1 MNIKIHL
8 CASDN
13 FKKFPRVIYP
23 RTPLQGEG
31 EGEEGGQKKGRRGRR
46 GGKETRKGRRAR
58 KGQGDEGGMLGRV
71 SVCEIVRV

>member
-31 EGEEGGQKKGRRGRR
+31 EGEEVGQRKGMVRKEGWEGR
-46 GGKETRKGRRAR
+46 GRRAR
-58 KGQGDEGGMLGRV
+58 KGQGDEGGEG
-71 SVCEIVRV
+71 II